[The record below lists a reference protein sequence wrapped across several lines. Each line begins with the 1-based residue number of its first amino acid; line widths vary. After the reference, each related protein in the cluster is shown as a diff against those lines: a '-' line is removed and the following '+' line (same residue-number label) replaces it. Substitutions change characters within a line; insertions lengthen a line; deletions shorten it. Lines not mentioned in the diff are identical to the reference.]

1 MEKMKFRNVKGT
13 FNLGQTWIVKH
24 IEAIVADESGSEFT
38 IVVKNKEGS
47 LKIDKALFKEYFE
60 ESGEPTADDLI
71 EFDSRNHKISKRT
84 VVNLI
89 RTHLPAT
96 SWNVFE
102 SALKKAHLDAY
113 TAAGNQ
119 KTITIDEYIKFR
131 KSGKVPG
138 GLKGFGD
145 PVLNRAPRW
154 TPVANFQ
161 EWVNGNDP
169 APLGIRESDHA
180 RLRECNQIFLELMG
194 QVFSMDHS
202 YSIPEEVSK
211 FVGWNVVPGSH
222 TCSYCGSGL
231 SVSAFEEQTYGAKEH
246 PINFCHR
253 DPSDSAFRTRPGNIY
268 FGHTSCNRT
277 QGGLSELERIKDGL
291 RLLALHS
298 DRYLSDSEVKR
309 YLSEF
314 RDLR

>member
-1 MEKMKFRNVKGT
+1 MARVKYRNVKGT

-24 IEAIVADESGSEFT
+24 IEAIISDESGSEFT
-38 IVVKNKEGS
+38 IGVLNKEGP
-47 LKIDKALFKEYFE
+47 LKIDKALFREYFQ
-60 ESGEPTADDLI
+60 ESGEPTEDDMI
-71 EFDSRNHKISKRT
+71 EFESRNHKISKSR
-84 VVNLI
+84 VVKLI
-89 RTHLPAT
+89 RSNLPPA
-96 SWNVFE
+96 SWKVFE

-119 KTITIDEYIKFR
+119 KTITIDEYNQFR

-161 EWVNGNDP
+161 EWLEGKDP

-180 RLRECNQIFLELMG
+180 RLRDCNQIFLELMG

-202 YSIPEEVSK
+202 YSIPEEISK
-211 FVGWNVVPGSH
+211 FVGWNVVPRSH
-222 TCSYCGSGL
+222 ACSYCGSGM
-231 SVSAFEEQTYGAKEH
+231 SVSAFEEQTYRAKEH

-268 FGHTSCNRT
+268 FGHTSCNRI
-277 QGGLSELERIKDGL
+277 QGGLSELDRIKDGL
-291 RLLALHS
+291 RLLALHFEQ
-298 DRYLSDSEVKR
+298 YLPDADVRR

-314 RDLR
+314 RDLK